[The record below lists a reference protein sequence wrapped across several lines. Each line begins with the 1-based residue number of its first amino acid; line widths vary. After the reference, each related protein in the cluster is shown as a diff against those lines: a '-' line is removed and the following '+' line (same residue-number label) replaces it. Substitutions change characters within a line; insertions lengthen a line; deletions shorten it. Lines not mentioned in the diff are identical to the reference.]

1 MCLIAIAF
9 GVDPCRPLVVA
20 ANRDEAYA
28 RPTMPS
34 HWWEEA
40 PILAGRD
47 LEKGGTW
54 MGISKSGH
62 FCALTNYRDPAER
75 TEGKK
80 SRGHIVRSFLESDHT
95 ADVFLN
101 ELDRERNQYPGFN
114 VIAGTAEALHVYS
127 SRSGKKA
134 FPLEPGIHALSNAFL
149 NTPWPKTECIKKQM
163 AQSLGS
169 RENLFRMLQDKRAAS
184 DEELPATGVSL
195 EWERLLS
202 PIFIESPHY
211 GTRCSTIVEVNSRQ
225 AANWTERTFKRG
237 FPVEE
242 HAFSFNLN

>member
-9 GVDPCRPLVVA
+9 GVDPSRPLVVA
-20 ANRDEAYA
+20 ANRDEEYA
-28 RPTMPS
+28 RPAISS
-34 HWWEEA
+34 HWWEDA

-54 MGISKSGH
+54 MGISKSGR
-62 FCALTNYRDPAER
+62 FCALTNYRDPAEQ

-80 SRGHIVRSFLESDHT
+80 SRGHIVRSFLESDRT
-95 ADVFLN
+95 GDVFLN

-149 NTPWPKTECIKKQM
+149 NTPWPKTERLKTQM

-169 RENLFRMLQDKRAAS
+169 RESMFRMLQDNQAAA
-184 DEELPATGVSL
+184 DEELPATGVPL

-211 GTRCSTIVEVNSRQ
+211 GTRCSTIIEVNSRQ
-225 AANWTERTFKRG
+225 AASWTERTFKRG

-242 HAFSFNLN
+242 RFFSFDFN